1 MSSKVRELFDRKR
14 AENAADV
21 TEAEQRA
28 VESGKQ
34 RFELAAFE
42 ALLKRG
48 PQNAA
53 ERKMAYYVQH
63 PELQTM
69 AEFAKYLESIEPWE
83 DSP

>member
-42 ALLKRG
+42 AMLKRG
-48 PQNAA
+48 PQLVQLVNA
-53 ERKMAYYVQH
+53 
-63 PELQTM
+63 
-69 AEFAKYLESIEPWE
+69 
-83 DSP
+83 